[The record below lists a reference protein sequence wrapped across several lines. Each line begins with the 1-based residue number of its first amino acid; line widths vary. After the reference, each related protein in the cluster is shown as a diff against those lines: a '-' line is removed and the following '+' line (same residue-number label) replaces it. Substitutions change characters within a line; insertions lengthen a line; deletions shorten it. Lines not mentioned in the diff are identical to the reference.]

1 VLVKAQT
8 FHLIPKE
15 TKRRLIFPM
24 KSITL
29 YLLVMLTIL
38 LTGCADHEKKM
49 TFWIG
54 GAPQEVD
61 YWEALVNEFE
71 RTSGIAVDLI
81 RQPSSTDQR
90 KQGLVISLEAEQPDP
105 DVFLMDIVW
114 LQQFFQSGWLQPLD
128 PFWRTDGFLI
138 APFFKDVVDTVDRLA
153 GHYYALPVFLDI
165 GVLYYRKD
173 LLKKYGYSGPPRTWS
188 DLLQQALEIQA
199 GERSHN
205 PGFNGFLWQGA
216 QYEGLVCTFL
226 EFSASNGGGIMQD
239 GHVRLNRG
247 ANAVAL
253 EFMQNLIRQYGI
265 SPLNTYTDMRE
276 EEVRRAFQ
284 RGDALFERNWL
295 YAWSLH
301 QKDGSA
307 VKGKIGMT
315 ALPQFEE
322 GQSVAA
328 LGGWHIGIS
337 RHSDMPAKA
346 WELVRFIL
354 SPASQKKLVLNLGWY
369 PGRSDIYTDPEVLK
383 KMPYAGLLQE
393 IFSRVVTRPNLPYY
407 DQVSDV
413 IQRTVN
419 GCLAGKQPP
428 DAALLR
434 MQSEIDHIEDIYAN
448 KK

>member
-1 VLVKAQT
+1 
-8 FHLIPKE
+8 
-15 TKRRLIFPM
+15 M
-24 KSITL
+24 KSTIL
-29 YLLVMLTIL
+29 YILVMLAIL
-38 LTGCADHEKKM
+38 LTGCADHEKKL

-61 YWEALVNEFE
+61 YWETLVGEFE
-71 RTSGIAVDLI
+71 RTFGITVDLI

-128 PFWRTDGFLI
+128 PFFEATGFSI
-138 APFFKDVVDTVDRLA
+138 APFFKDVVDAVDRFEE
-153 GHYYALPVFLDI
+153 HYYALPVFLDI

-173 LLKKYGYSGPPRTWS
+173 LLKQYGFSGPPRTWRE
-188 DLLQQALEIQA
+188 LVRQAHDVQA
-199 GERSHN
+199 GERNHN

-226 EFSASNGGGIMQD
+226 EFTASNGGGIIQD
-239 GHVRLNRG
+239 GHVRLNRSV
-247 ANAVAL
+247 NDVAL
-253 EFMQNLIRQYGI
+253 EFMRALIRKYDI

-295 YAWSLH
+295 YAWNLH

-307 VKGKIGMT
+307 VEGKIGMT

-428 DAALLR
+428 DAALRR

>member
-1 VLVKAQT
+1 MTSAVLNV
-8 FHLIPKE
+8 
-15 TKRRLIFPM
+15 
-24 KSITL
+24 
-29 YLLVMLTIL
+29 VTIVAVS
-38 LTGCADHEKKM
+38 LTGCADHEKKL

-61 YWEALVNEFE
+61 YWEALVDEFE
-71 RTSGIAVDLI
+71 RTSGITVDLI

-90 KQGLVISLEAEQPDP
+90 KQGLVISLAAEQPDP

-128 PFWRTDGFLI
+128 PFFRPDGFSI
-138 APFFKDVVDTVDRLA
+138 APFFKGVVDTVDRFA

-165 GVLYYRKD
+165 GLLYYRKD
-173 LLKKYGYSGPPRTWS
+173 LLKKYGYSGPPRTWR
-188 DLLQQALEIQA
+188 DLLRQASEIQA
-199 GERSHN
+199 GERSDN

-253 EFMQNLIRQYGI
+253 EFMQDLIRKYGI

-295 YAWSLH
+295 YAWNLH
-301 QKDGSA
+301 QGDGSA
-307 VKGKIGMT
+307 VKGNIGMT
-315 ALPQFEE
+315 ALPHFEE

-354 SPASQKKLVLNLGWY
+354 SHASQKKLVLNLGWY
-369 PGRSDIYTDPEVLK
+369 PGRSDIYTDPDVLT

-428 DAALLR
+428 AAALRR
-434 MQSEIDHIEDIYAN
+434 MQFEIDHIAGIYAN

>member
-1 VLVKAQT
+1 
-8 FHLIPKE
+8 
-15 TKRRLIFPM
+15 M
-24 KSITL
+24 KSTIL
-29 YLLVMLTIL
+29 YLIVMLTIL
-38 LTGCADHEKKM
+38 LTGCADHEKKL

-61 YWEALVNEFE
+61 YWEALVDEFE
-71 RTSGIAVDLI
+71 RTSGITVDLI

-128 PFWRTDGFLI
+128 PFWETDGFSI
-138 APFFKDVVDTVDRLA
+138 APFFGEVVDAVDRFA
-153 GHYYALPVFLDI
+153 GHYYALPVFIDI
-165 GVLYYRKD
+165 GLLYYRKD
-173 LLKKYGYSGPPRTWS
+173 LLKQYGYSGPPRTWRE
-188 DLLQQALEIQA
+188 LLQQASEIQA
-199 GERSHN
+199 GERSDN

-226 EFSASNGGGIMQD
+226 EFSASNGGGIMLD
-239 GHVRLNRG
+239 GQVRLNRD
-247 ANAVAL
+247 ANAMAL
-253 EFMQNLIRQYGI
+253 EFMRDLIRKYGV
-265 SPLNTYTDMRE
+265 SPPNTYTDMRE

-315 ALPQFEE
+315 ALPQFVE

-337 RHSDMPAKA
+337 RHSDMPGKA
-346 WELVRFIL
+346 WELVRYIL
-354 SPASQKKLVLNLGWY
+354 SHSSQKKLVLNLGWY
-369 PGRSDIYTDPEVLK
+369 PGRGDIYTDPEVLK
-383 KMPYAGLLQE
+383 KMPHAGLLQE

-419 GCLAGKQPP
+419 GCLAGKLPP
-428 DAALLR
+428 VAALGR
-434 MQSEIDHIEDIYAN
+434 MQSEIDRIEDIYAR
-448 KK
+448 

>member
-1 VLVKAQT
+1 
-8 FHLIPKE
+8 
-15 TKRRLIFPM
+15 M
-24 KSITL
+24 KSIPL
-29 YLLVMLTIL
+29 YLLVMLAVL

-61 YWEALVNEFE
+61 YWGTLVDEFE

-128 PFWRTDGFLI
+128 PFFEATGFST
-138 APFFKDVVDTVDRLA
+138 APFFKDVVDSVDRFA
-153 GHYYALPVFLDI
+153 GNYYALPVFLDI

-173 LLKKYGYSGPPRTWS
+173 LLKQYGFSGPPRTWRE
-188 DLLQQALEIQA
+188 LLQQASEIQA

-239 GHVRLNRG
+239 GQVRLNRG

-253 EFMQNLIRQYGI
+253 GFMQDLIRKYGI

-295 YAWSLH
+295 YAWNLH
-301 QKDGSA
+301 QSDGSA
-307 VKGKIGMT
+307 VKGNTGMT
-315 ALPQFEE
+315 ALPHFEE

-328 LGGWHIGIS
+328 LGGWHIGMS
-337 RHSDMPAKA
+337 RHSDMPGKA
-346 WELVRFIL
+346 WE
-354 SPASQKKLVLNLGWY
+354 LVLNLGWY

-413 IQRTVN
+413 IQRAVN

-428 DAALLR
+428 AEALER
-434 MQSEIDHIEDIYAN
+434 MQSEIDHIAEVYAN

>member
-1 VLVKAQT
+1 
-8 FHLIPKE
+8 
-15 TKRRLIFPM
+15 M
-24 KSITL
+24 KSTTL
-29 YLLVMLTIL
+29 YLLVMLAVS

-61 YWEALVNEFE
+61 YWEALVDEFE
-71 RTSGIAVDLI
+71 RTSGITVDLI

-90 KQGLVISLEAEQPDP
+90 KQGLVISLAAEQPDP

-128 PFWRTDGFLI
+128 PFFRPDGFSI
-138 APFFKDVVDTVDRLA
+138 APFFKDVVDTVDRYA
-153 GHYYALPVFLDI
+153 GHYYALPVFIDI
-165 GVLYYRKD
+165 GLLYYRKD
-173 LLKKYGYSGPPRTWS
+173 LLKKYGYSGPPRTWG
-188 DLLQQALEIQA
+188 DLLQQASEIQA

-253 EFMQNLIRQYGI
+253 EFMQDLIRKYGI

-295 YAWSLH
+295 YAWNLH

-307 VKGKIGMT
+307 VEGKIGMA

-328 LGGWHIGIS
+328 LGGWHIGVS
-337 RHSDMPAKA
+337 RHSDMPDKA

-354 SPASQKKLVLNLGWY
+354 SRASQKKLVLNLGWY
-369 PGRSDIYTDPEVLK
+369 PGRSDVYTDPDVLK
-383 KMPYAGLLQE
+383 KVPYAGLLRE
-393 IFSRVVTRPNLPYY
+393 IFSRAVTRPNLPYY

-428 DAALLR
+428 AEALGR
-434 MQSEIDHIEDIYAN
+434 MQSEIDRIEDIYAR
-448 KK
+448 

>member
-1 VLVKAQT
+1 
-8 FHLIPKE
+8 
-15 TKRRLIFPM
+15 M
-24 KSITL
+24 KSTTL
-29 YLLVMLTIL
+29 YLLVMLAVL
-38 LTGCADHEKKM
+38 LTGCTDQEKKL

-61 YWEALVNEFE
+61 YWEILVDEFE
-71 RTSGIAVDLI
+71 RTSGTTVDLI

-114 LQQFFQSGWLQPLD
+114 LEQFFQSGWLQPLD
-128 PFWRTDGFLI
+128 PFFRPDEFSI
-138 APFFKDVVDTVDRLA
+138 APFFKGVVDAVDRFA
-153 GHYYALPVFLDI
+153 GHYYALPVFIDI
-165 GVLYYRKD
+165 GLLYYRKD
-173 LLKKYGYSGPPRTWS
+173 LLKKYGYSGPPRTWPE
-188 DLLQQALEIQA
+188 LLQQASEIQA

-239 GHVRLNRG
+239 GKVWLNRA

-253 EFMQNLIRQYGI
+253 EFMRDLIRKYGI

-307 VKGKIGMT
+307 VKGNIGMT

-328 LGGWHIGIS
+328 LGGWHIGMS
-337 RHSDMPAKA
+337 RYSDMPAKA
-346 WELVRFIL
+346 WQLVRYIL
-354 SPASQKKLVLNLGWY
+354 SHASQKKLVLNLGWY

-419 GCLAGKQPP
+419 GCLAGKQSP
-428 DAALLR
+428 DAALGR
-434 MQSEIDHIEDIYAN
+434 MQSEIDHIAGIYAN
-448 KK
+448 WK

>member
-1 VLVKAQT
+1 
-8 FHLIPKE
+8 
-15 TKRRLIFPM
+15 M
-24 KSITL
+24 KSTTL
-29 YLLVMLTIL
+29 CLLVMLAVSP
-38 LTGCADHEKKM
+38 TGCADHEKKL

-61 YWEALVNEFE
+61 YWETLVGEFE
-71 RTSGIAVDLI
+71 RTSGITVDLI

-90 KQGLVISLEAEQPDP
+90 KQGLVISLAAEQPDP

-128 PFWRTDGFLI
+128 PFFKPDGFSI
-138 APFFKDVVDTVDRLA
+138 APFFKGVVDRVDRFE

-165 GVLYYRKD
+165 GLLYYRKD
-173 LLKKYGYSGPPRTWS
+173 LLKKYGFSKPPRTWG
-188 DLLQQALEIQA
+188 DLLRQALKIQA
-199 GERSHN
+199 GERSDN

-247 ANAVAL
+247 ANAEAL
-253 EFMQNLIRQYGI
+253 QFMQALIQKYGI

-295 YAWSLH
+295 YAWNLH
-301 QKDGSA
+301 QSDGSA
-307 VKGKIGMT
+307 VKGNIGMT
-315 ALPQFEE
+315 ALPHFEE

-337 RHSDMPAKA
+337 RHSDRPAEA
-346 WELVRFIL
+346 WDLVRFIL
-354 SPASQKKLVLNLGWY
+354 SRASQKKLVLNLGWY
-369 PGRSDIYTDPEVLK
+369 PGRSDIYTDPDVLT

-393 IFSRVVTRPNLPYY
+393 IFSRAVSRPNLPYY
-407 DQVSDV
+407 DQVSDI

-419 GCLAGKQPP
+419 GCLAGKQSPA
-428 DAALLR
+428 AALRR

>member
-1 VLVKAQT
+1 
-8 FHLIPKE
+8 
-15 TKRRLIFPM
+15 M
-24 KSITL
+24 KSNLL
-29 YLLVMLTIL
+29 YLLVMLAVSIA
-38 LTGCADHEKKM
+38 GCADHEKKI

-61 YWEALVNEFE
+61 YWETLVDEFE
-71 RTSGIAVDLI
+71 RAHGTTVEVI

-90 KQGLVISLEAEQPDP
+90 KQGLVISLEADQPDP

-114 LQQFFQSGWLQPLD
+114 LEQFIRSGWLQPLD
-128 PFWRTDGFLI
+128 PFFGPDGFSI
-138 APFFKDVVDTVDRLA
+138 YPFFRGVVEAVDRFA
-153 GHYYALPVFLDI
+153 GHYYALPVFIDI

-173 LLKKYGYSGPPRTWS
+173 LLKKYGFSGPPRIWR
-188 DLLQQALEIQA
+188 DLLQQALAIQA
-199 GERSHN
+199 GERSN
-205 PGFNGFLWQGA
+205 QPGFNGFLWQGA
-216 QYEGLVCTFL
+216 QYEGLVCAFL
-226 EFSASNGGGIMQD
+226 EFTASNGGGIMQD
-239 GHVRLNRG
+239 GRIRLNRG

-253 EFMQNLIRQYGI
+253 EFMRDLIQKYSI

-295 YAWSLH
+295 YAWNLH
-301 QKDGSA
+301 QSDGSA

-337 RHSDMPAKA
+337 RHSDMPGKA

-354 SPASQKKLVLNLGWY
+354 SQASQKKLVLNLGWY

-393 IFSRVVTRPNLPYY
+393 IFSRVVTRPNIPYY

-419 GCLAGKQPP
+419 GCLAGKQAP
-428 DAALLR
+428 DAALRL

>member
-1 VLVKAQT
+1 MPVKVKT
-8 FHLIPKE
+8 FPLIPNE
-15 TKRRLIFPM
+15 TKRRLIFGM
-24 KSITL
+24 KSTTL
-29 YLLVMLTIL
+29 YLLVMLAVS

-71 RTSGIAVDLI
+71 RTSGITVDLI

-128 PFWRTDGFLI
+128 PFFGTDGFSI
-138 APFFKDVVDTVDRLA
+138 ASFFKDVVDTVDRFA

-165 GVLYYRKD
+165 GLLYYRKD
-173 LLKKYGYSGPPRTWS
+173 LLKKYGYSGPPRTWPE
-188 DLLQQALEIQA
+188 LLQQASEVQA
-199 GERSHN
+199 GERSDN

-226 EFSASNGGGIMQD
+226 EFTASNGGGIMQD

-253 EFMQNLIRQYGI
+253 GFMQDLIRKYGI

-295 YAWSLH
+295 YAWNLH
-301 QKDGSA
+301 QGDGSA

-315 ALPQFEE
+315 ALPHFGE
-322 GQSVAA
+322 GHPVAA

-354 SPASQKKLVLNLGWY
+354 SHASQKKLVLNLGWY
-369 PGRSDIYTDPEVLK
+369 PGRSDIYTDPDVVT

-393 IFSRVVTRPNLPYY
+393 IFSRAVTRPNLPYY

-428 DAALLR
+428 AESLRR
-434 MQSEIDHIEDIYAN
+434 MQSEIDHIAGIYA
-448 KK
+448 K